1 MSSYQK
7 NVCHFDKPI
16 SHNQV
21 QTRWVIPAGRKVS
34 APSMKLLDI
43 KLNPNQPCNY
53 ASLIGAYGCLRRLQL
68 RVNKKEVNYFFTREA
83 LPYILASNA
92 DNEMQKGVMSVL
104 HGSGNNVAYDQASKL
119 LTLERSLVDS
129 QKAEIRLPL
138 LSGFLNAIG
147 VLEDEVEIII
157 DWASSAS
164 ELGKYLCPVDPDV
177 PVTAINIE
185 APYLSYETL
194 EGSSL
199 SQPEK
204 INFLELVPDQ
214 FIIPAITTDNT
225 QVTAP
230 IIRSNAFNK
239 KVIGKM
245 VFVSVPSSVSQATP
259 NADTEALF
267 ATFGAFLSM
276 PMSNESFNVNI
287 DGVGLLTMLNV
298 NNDATKLAITIDAF
312 GKVNPH
318 AVSLAHVHSKN
329 PVLKELDVEIVNPP
343 IAPGFPQLNGFF
355 SYGAVELNQRVN
367 QELSVV
373 YQRKSADNLVYPSLG
388 ESMVLHAIGEVHCVW
403 SRQTGKAYL

>member
-1 MSSYQK
+1 MSSYEK
-7 NVCHFDKPI
+7 NVCHYDKPI
-16 SHNQV
+16 SHNQQ

-43 KLNPNQPCNY
+43 KLNPNQPCY
-53 ASLIGAYGCLRRLQL
+53 YGALVGAYGCIRRLQL
-68 RVNKKEVNYFFTREA
+68 RVNKQEVNYYFSPEV

-92 DNEMQKGVMSVL
+92 DNELQRGVMSVL
-104 HGSGNNVAYDQASKL
+104 HSTGNNVVYDQGSKL
-119 LTLERSLVDS
+119 LTLERPLVDS

-157 DWASSAS
+157 DWASSGS
-164 ELGKYLCPVDPDV
+164 EYVKFLCPVDTAA
-177 PVTAINIE
+177 PVTSINIE

-199 SQPEK
+199 SQPDK
-204 INFLELVPDQ
+204 IQFVELVPDQ
-214 FIIPAITTDNT
+214 FLIPAITEANT

-230 IIRSNAFNK
+230 IIRSNSFNK
-239 KVIGKM
+239 KLIGKM
-245 VFVSVPSSVSQATP
+245 LFVSVPSSIAEATP
-259 NADTEALF
+259 STDVEELF
-267 ATFGAFLSM
+267 NLFGAYLSV
-276 PMSNESFNVNI
+276 PMSHESFNVNL

-312 GKVNPH
+312 NKVQPH
-318 AVSLAHVHSKN
+318 AVSLAHVHSKD
-329 PVLKELDVEIVNPP
+329 PVLKELQNAD
-343 IAPGFPQLNGFF
+343 LNGFF

-373 YQRKSADNLVYPSLG
+373 YQRKSEDLTTYPSLAG
-388 ESMVLHAIGEVHCVW
+388 AMVLHAIGEVHCAW
-403 SRQTGKAYL
+403 SRSTGKVYL

>member
-1 MSSYQK
+1 MSSYEK
-7 NVCHFDKPI
+7 NVCHYDKPI
-16 SHNQV
+16 SHNQQ

-53 ASLIGAYGCLRRLQL
+53 AALIGVYGCLRRLQL
-68 RVNKKEVNYFFTREA
+68 RVNKKEVNYFFSREA

-92 DNEMQKGVMSVL
+92 DNEMQRGIMSVL
-104 HGSGNNVAYDQASKL
+104 HGTGNNVVYDQASKL

-157 DWASSAS
+157 DWASSSS
-164 ELGKYLCPVDPDV
+164 ELGKYLCPVDAAV
-177 PVTAINIE
+177 PVTSINIE

-199 SQPEK
+199 SQPQK
-204 INFLELVPDQ
+204 ITFLELVPDQ
-214 FIIPAITTDNT
+214 FLIPAITTDNT

-239 KVIGKM
+239 KVIGRM
-245 VFVSVPSSVSQATP
+245 LFVSVPSSVSQATI
-259 NADTEALF
+259 NSDSKALF
-267 ATFGAFLSM
+267 SLFGSFLSM

-287 DGVGLLTMLNV
+287 DGIGLLTMLNV
-298 NNDATKLAITIDAF
+298 NNDATKLAITVDAF
-312 GKVNPH
+312 GKVQPH

-329 PVLKELDVEIVNPP
+329 PVLKELNVEVPP
-343 IAPGFPQLNGFF
+343 PVQAGNPQLNGFF

-373 YQRKSADNLVYPSLG
+373 YQRRSADNTLYPSLG
-388 ESMVLHAIGEVHCVW
+388 ESMVLHAIGEVQCMW
-403 SRQTGKAYL
+403 SRETGKAYL

>member
-16 SHNQV
+16 SHNQQ

-43 KLNPNQPCNY
+43 KLNPNQPCNFG
-53 ASLIGAYGCLRRLQL
+53 ALIGVYGCLRRLQL
-68 RVNKKEVNYFFTREA
+68 RVNKKEVNYFFSREA

-92 DNEMQKGVMSVL
+92 DNEMQRGIMSVL
-104 HGSGNNVAYDQASKL
+104 HGTGNNVVYDQASKL

-147 VLEDEVEIII
+147 IIEDPIEIII
-157 DWASSAS
+157 DWSSSAS
-164 ELGKYLCPVDPDV
+164 ELGKYLCPVDAAV
-177 PVTAINIE
+177 PVTSINIE

-199 SQPEK
+199 SQPQK
-204 INFLELVPDQ
+204 ISFLELVPDQ
-214 FIIPAITTDNT
+214 FLIPAIGTSDT

-239 KVIGKM
+239 KVISKM
-245 VFVSVPSSVSQATP
+245 LFVSVPSSVSQATP
-259 NADTEALF
+259 NPDAEELF
-267 ATFGAFLSM
+267 SLFGAFLSM

-298 NNDATKLAITIDAF
+298 NNDATKLAITVDTFKAQ
-312 GKVNPH
+312 PH

-329 PVLKELDVEIVNPP
+329 PVLKELNDVTYDNGVPV
-343 IAPGFPQLNGFF
+343 LNGFF

-373 YQRKSADNLVYPSLG
+373 YQRRSANNTTYPSLG
-388 ESMVLHAIGEVHCVW
+388 ESMILHAIGEVHCVW
-403 SRQTGKAYL
+403 SRETGKAYL

>member
-7 NVCHFDKPI
+7 NVCHYDRPI
-16 SHNQV
+16 SHSQT

-43 KLNPNQPCNY
+43 KLNPNHPCYY
-53 ASLIGAYGCLRRLQL
+53 AALVGAYACVKRFQL
-68 RVNKKEVNYFFTREA
+68 RVNKQEVNYYFSPEV

-92 DNEMQKGVMSVL
+92 DNEAQRGVMSVL
-104 HGSGNNVAYDQASKL
+104 HGTGNNVVYDPETKL
-119 LTLERSLVDS
+119 LTLQRPLVDS

-157 DWASSAS
+157 DWETTAFD
-164 ELGKYLCPVDPDV
+164 KFLCPADTAV
-177 PVTAINIE
+177 PVTSITIE
-185 APYLSYETL
+185 PPYLSYETL

-199 SQPEK
+199 SQPDK
-204 INFLELVPDQ
+204 IQFVELVPDQ
-214 FIIPAITTDNT
+214 FLIPAITTNST

-230 IIRSNAFNK
+230 LIRSNAFNK

-245 VFVSVPSSVSQATP
+245 LFVSTPSSLAQALP
-259 NADTEALF
+259 NADAKALF
-267 ATFGAFLSM
+267 ALFGSYLSV
-276 PMSNESFNVNI
+276 PMSHESFNVSL

-298 NNDATKLAITIDAF
+298 NNDATKLAITVDAF
-312 GKVNPH
+312 GKVQPH

-329 PVLKELDVEIVNPP
+329 PILKELDVEIVNPP

-355 SYGAVELNQRVN
+355 SYGAVELNQRVT
-367 QELSVV
+367 QELAVT
-373 YQRKSADNLVYPSLG
+373 YQRKSDSLTIYPSLA
-388 ESMVLHAIGEVHCVW
+388 ESMVLHAIGECHCMW
-403 SRQTGKAYL
+403 SRSGGKVYI

>member
-1 MSSYQK
+1 MSSYEK
-7 NVCHFDKPI
+7 NVCHYDKPI
-16 SHNQV
+16 SHTQQ

-43 KLNPNQPCNY
+43 KLNPNQSCY
-53 ASLIGAYGCLRRLQL
+53 FASLIGAYACVRRLQL
-68 RVNKKEVNYFFTREA
+68 RVNKQEVNYYFSPEV
-83 LPYILASNA
+83 LPYILSSNA
-92 DNEMQKGVMSVL
+92 DNEGQKGIMSVL
-104 HGSGNNVAYDQASKL
+104 HGTGNNVVYDPATKF

-138 LSGFLNAIG
+138 LSGFINAIG

-157 DWASSAS
+157 DWASSS
-164 ELGKYLCPVDPDV
+164 SDFTKYLCPVDVNV

-204 INFLELVPDQ
+204 IQFLELVPDQ
-214 FIIPAITTDNT
+214 FLIPAITTPST

-245 VFVSVPSSVSQATP
+245 LFVSVPQSLAQATP
-259 NADTEALF
+259 NPDAEALF
-267 ATFGAFLSM
+267 NVFGSYLSV
-276 PMSNESFNVNI
+276 PMSNESFNVSL
-287 DGVGLLTMLNV
+287 DGVSLLTMLNV

-312 GKVNPH
+312 GKVQPH
-318 AVSLAHVHSKN
+318 AVSLAHLHSKT
-329 PVLKELDVEIVNPP
+329 PVLKDLDVVITGGSN
-343 IAPGFPQLNGFF
+343 PQLNGFF

-367 QELSVV
+367 QELTVT
-373 YQRKSADNLVYPSLG
+373 YQRKSETNSVYPTLA
-388 ESMVLHAIGEVHCVW
+388 EQMVLHAIGEVHCMW
-403 SRQTGKAYL
+403 SRQTGKMYL

>member
-1 MSSYQK
+1 MSSYEK
-7 NVCHFDKPI
+7 NVCHYDRPI
-16 SHNQV
+16 AHTQT
-21 QTRWVIPAGRKVS
+21 QTRWVIPAGRKIS

-43 KLNPNQPCNY
+43 KLNPNQQCYY
-53 ASLIGAYGCLRRLQL
+53 AALIGAYGCIRRLQL
-68 RVNKKEVNYFFTREA
+68 RVNKKEVNYYFSPEV

-92 DNEMQKGVMSVL
+92 DNELQKGVMSVL
-104 HGSGNNVAYDQASKL
+104 HGTGNNVAYDQATKL
-119 LTLERSLVDS
+119 LTLQRSLVDS
-129 QKAEIRLPL
+129 QKSEIRLPL

-147 VLEDEVEIII
+147 ILEDEVEIII
-157 DWASSAS
+157 DWASSGS
-164 ELGKYLCPVDPDV
+164 ELGKYLCPVDPNV

-204 INFLELVPDQ
+204 INFVELVPDQ

-225 QVTAP
+225 QATAP

-239 KVIGKM
+239 KVIGKIL
-245 VFVSVPSSVSQATP
+245 FVSVPSSVSQGVP
-259 NADTEALF
+259 NGDTENLF
-267 ATFGAFLSM
+267 NLFGSFLSM
-276 PMSNESFNVNI
+276 SQSAESFNVNI

-298 NNDATKLAITIDAF
+298 NNDSTKLGITIDAF
-312 GKVNPH
+312 NKVQPH

-329 PVLKELDVEIVNPP
+329 PVLKELNDVTVDHGVPV
-343 IAPGFPQLNGFF
+343 LNGYF

-373 YQRKSADNLVYPSLG
+373 YQRRSADNTLYPSLG

-403 SRQTGKAYL
+403 SRETGKAYL

>member
-1 MSSYQK
+1 
-7 NVCHFDKPI
+7 
-16 SHNQV
+16 
-21 QTRWVIPAGRKVS
+21 
-34 APSMKLLDI
+34 MKLLDI
-43 KLNPNQPCNY
+43 KLNPNQPCY
-53 ASLIGAYGCLRRLQL
+53 YGALVGAYGCVRRLQL
-68 RVNKKEVNYFFTREA
+68 RVNKKEVNYYFSPEV

-92 DNEMQKGVMSVL
+92 DNEMQRGVMSVL
-104 HGSGNNVAYDQASKL
+104 HSTGNNVVYDQTSKL

-138 LSGFLNAIG
+138 LSSFINAIG
-147 VLEDEVEIII
+147 VIEDEIELII
-157 DWASSAS
+157 DWASTAS
-164 ELGKYLCPVDPDV
+164 EYVKYLCPVDPTE

-204 INFLELVPDQ
+204 IQFLELVPDQ
-214 FIIPAITTDNT
+214 FIIPAIGTDNT

-239 KVIGKM
+239 KLIGKM
-245 VFVSVPSSVSQATP
+245 LFVSVPSSLAQATP
-259 NADTEALF
+259 NSDSKALF
-267 ATFGAFLSM
+267 ATFGSYLSV
-276 PMSNESFNVNI
+276 PMSGESFNVNL

-312 GKVNPH
+312 NKVQPH
-318 AVSLAHVHSKN
+318 AVSLAHIHSKN
-329 PVLKELDVEIVNPP
+329 PVLKELKVDVPP
-343 IAPGFPQLNGFF
+343 PVLAGNPQLNGFF

-373 YQRKSADNLVYPSLG
+373 YQRKSANNTTYPSLG
-388 ESMVLHAIGEVHCVW
+388 ESMVLHAIGEVNCMW
-403 SRQTGKAYL
+403 SRNTGKVYL

>member
-1 MSSYQK
+1 MSSYEK
-7 NVCHFDKPI
+7 NVCHYDKPI
-16 SHNQV
+16 SHSQQ

-43 KLNPNQPCNY
+43 KLNPDEDCYY
-53 ASLIGAYGCLRRLQL
+53 AALIGAYACLRRLQL
-68 RVNKKEVNYFFTREA
+68 RVNKKEVNYYFSPEV
-83 LPYILASNA
+83 LPYILASNG
-92 DNEMQKGVMSVL
+92 DNEYQRGIMSVL
-104 HGSGNNVAYDQASKL
+104 HSTGNNVIYDQESKL

-147 VLEDEVEIII
+147 VIEDEIEIII
-157 DWASSAS
+157 DWASTAS
-164 ELGKYLCPVDPDV
+164 EYVKYLCPVDPAA
-177 PVTAINIE
+177 PVTSINIE

-199 SQPEK
+199 SQPDK
-204 INFLELVPDQ
+204 IQFVELVPDQ
-214 FIIPAITTDNT
+214 FIIPAIATDST

-239 KVIGKM
+239 KLIGKM
-245 VFVSVPSSVSQATP
+245 LFVNVPSSIAQGVPEPDA
-259 NADTEALF
+259 EALF
-267 ATFGAFLSM
+267 GVFGSYLSV
-276 PMSNESFNVNI
+276 PMSAESFNVNL

-312 GKVNPH
+312 NKVQPH

-329 PVLKELDVEIVNPP
+329 PVLKELDVDVDGEGV
-343 IAPGFPQLNGFF
+343 PQLNGFF

-373 YQRKSADNLVYPSLG
+373 YQRKSADNDIYPTLG
-388 ESMVLHAIGEVHCVW
+388 GQMILHAIGEVHCAW
-403 SRQTGKAYL
+403 SRSTGKVYL

>member
-1 MSSYQK
+1 MSSYEK
-7 NVCHFDKPI
+7 NVCHYDRPI
-16 SHNQV
+16 AHTQT

-53 ASLIGAYGCLRRLQL
+53 AALIGAYGCVRRLQL
-68 RVNKKEVNYFFTREA
+68 RVNKKEVNYYFSPEV

-104 HGSGNNVAYDQASKL
+104 HGTGNNVAYDQATKL
-119 LTLERSLVDS
+119 LTLQRSLVDS

-138 LSGFLNAIG
+138 LSGFINAIG
-147 VLEDEVEIII
+147 VIEDEVEIII
-157 DWASSAS
+157 DWASTAS
-164 ELGKYLCPVDPDV
+164 EYVKYLCPVDPDV
-177 PVTAINIE
+177 PVTSINIE

-199 SQPEK
+199 TQPDK
-204 INFLELVPDQ
+204 IQFLELVPDQ
-214 FIIPAITTDNT
+214 FIIPAITTDDT
-225 QVTAP
+225 QVTTP

-239 KVIGKM
+239 KLISKM
-245 VFVSVPSSVSQATP
+245 LFVSVPSSISQGLPAP
-259 NADTEALF
+259 DAEALF
-267 ATFGAFLSM
+267 GVFGSYLSV
-276 PMSNESFNVNI
+276 PMSRESFNVNL

-312 GKVNPH
+312 NKVQPH
-318 AVSLAHVHSKN
+318 AVSLAHLHSKN
-329 PVLKELDVEIVNPP
+329 PVLKELDVVITGETD
-343 IAPGFPQLNGFF
+343 PQLNGFF

-373 YQRKSADNLVYPSLG
+373 YQRRSEDNAVYPTLG
-388 ESMVLHAIGEVHCVW
+388 DQMILHAIGEVNCAW
-403 SRQTGKAYL
+403 SRQTGKVYL

>member
-1 MSSYQK
+1 MSSYEK
-7 NVCHFDKPI
+7 NVCHYDKPI
-16 SHNQV
+16 SHTQQ

-43 KLNPNQPCNY
+43 KLNPNQPCHF
-53 ASLIGAYGCLRRLQL
+53 ASLIGAYGCVRRLQL
-68 RVNKKEVNYFFTREA
+68 RVNKQEVNYYFSPEV
-83 LPYILASNA
+83 LPYILSSSA
-92 DNEMQKGVMSVL
+92 DNEMQKGIMSVL
-104 HGSGNNVAYDQASKL
+104 HGTGNNVVYDPVTKF

-129 QKAEIRLPL
+129 QKAEIRLPI

-157 DWASSAS
+157 DWSSSAS
-164 ELGKYLCPVDPDV
+164 DFTKYLCPVDADV

-204 INFLELVPDQ
+204 IQFLELVPDQ
-214 FIIPAITTDNT
+214 FLIPAITTPST

-245 VFVSVPSSVSQATP
+245 LFVSVPQSLAQATP
-259 NADTEALF
+259 NPDAEALF
-267 ATFGAFLSM
+267 NVFGSYLSV
-276 PMSNESFNVNI
+276 PMSNESFNVSL
-287 DGVGLLTMLNV
+287 DGVSLLTMLNV
-298 NNDATKLAITIDAF
+298 NNDATKLAITVDAF
-312 GKVNPH
+312 NKVQPH
-318 AVSLAHVHSKN
+318 AVSLAHVHSKT
-329 PVLKELDVEIVNPP
+329 PVLKDLDVVITGSGN
-343 IAPGFPQLNGFF
+343 AQLNGFF

-367 QELSVV
+367 QELTVT
-373 YQRKSADNLVYPSLG
+373 YQRKSETNSVYPTLA
-388 ESMVLHAIGEVHCVW
+388 EQMVLHAIGEVNCMW
-403 SRQTGKAYL
+403 SRKTGKMYL